1 MTTQKIA
8 LVTGA
13 NKGIGRQIALELIE
27 HGFIALIG
35 ARDLSK
41 GQQTAQELGPQAQ
54 AIQLDVTDAASIEAA
69 KQQIA
74 ETYGQLD
81 VLVNNAGIAHAG
93 TGSLSLEEI
102 TQAAKPST
110 ASINDVKQMFETNV
124 FGAFVVTQTMLPLLR
139 QAPAARIV
147 MVSSGAGSLSAHAD
161 PNFPMRAHFGALYGP
176 SKTALNA
183 FTLAFAIELEDS
195 GIKVNAANPGP
206 TATEFN
212 NFYGNR
218 TVKEG
223 AAEAVRLALL
233 DDDGP
238 TGTFS
243 GFTFTGENGPNPW

>member
-13 NKGIGRQIALELIE
+13 NKGIGRQIAAELIE

-35 ARDLSK
+35 ARDLIK
-41 GQQTAQELGPQAQ
+41 GQQTAEQLGDQAR
-54 AIQLDVTDAASIEAA
+54 AIQLDVTDGASIAAAS
-69 KQQIA
+69 QQITD
-74 ETYGQLD
+74 EYGRLD
-81 VLVNNAGIAHAG
+81 VLVNNAAIAHAG
-93 TGSLSLEEI
+93 SGSRSLEQI
-102 TQAAKPST
+102 SQAGKPST
-110 ASINDVKQMFETNV
+110 VPVDHLKQIFETNV
-124 FGAFVVTQTMLPLLR
+124 FGAFAVTQAMLPLLR
-139 QAPAARIV
+139 LAPAARIV
-147 MVSSGAGSLSAHAD
+147 NISSGAGSLSIHAD
-161 PNFPMRAHFGALYGP
+161 PDFPMRPHFGATYGP

-183 FTLAFAIELEDS
+183 ITLAFAIELEGT

-218 TVKEG
+218 TVKDG

-233 DDDGP
+233 DEDGP

-243 GFTFTGENGPNPW
+243 GFSFSGESGPIPW